1 MILLIKLIG
10 IIALIIFL
18 LQKKVKL
25 SYVMLIA
32 AFVVAVIFDIG
43 VSGTIDVTIDTIFDK
58 DTINIVVL
66 LALIIA
72 LEKVMSHKQLMS
84 RMVTSLK
91 NIVGDYKITSLILP
105 AIIGILPSAGGAIF
119 SAPMIAEVC
128 SGVIVENENKSFIN
142 YWYRHVWEYVFPIY
156 TGIILASAVLN
167 VEIEEL
173 ISLFYPYTILNIII
187 GIPIAFYYFPK
198 NIADRPKEIRKNL
211 KIFIL
216 NSYPIILILIL
227 FFIFKINIVITTLI
241 TLISLIIAEKVNAS
255 EFWSIYKGDNS
266 FITIVTVISIIYFK
280 NMLIESKTIEE
291 MLLVFNSVGISNVY
305 IALLLPLIIGIMTGM
320 TSAVVGITF
329 PVVMNLGGSIDFNL
343 ITLAYVSGSVGVMMS
358 PMHLCF
364 TLTTEFFKADFNKV
378 WIRVATGQ
386 IFILLCGLAAY
397 LYF

>member
-1 MILLIKLIG
+1 MIILFKLIG
-10 IIALIIFL
+10 IFALIIFL

-25 SYVMLIA
+25 GYVMLITA
-32 AFVVAVIFDIG
+32 LVIAVIFDTGING
-43 VSGTIDVTIDTIFDK
+43 AIKVTIDTLTDK
-58 DTINIVVL
+58 DTIKIVVL
-66 LALIIA
+66 LVLIIA
-72 LEKVMSHKQLMS
+72 LEKVMSHRQLMS

-91 NIVGDYKITSLILP
+91 NIVGDYKTTSLILP

-119 SAPMIAEVC
+119 SAPMIDKVC
-128 SGVIVENENKSFIN
+128 SGTIVENENKSFIN

-167 VEIEEL
+167 TEIGEL
-173 ISLFYPYTILNIII
+173 IGLFYPYTILNIVI
-187 GIPIAFYYFPK
+187 GIPIAFYFFPK
-198 NIADRPKEIRKNL
+198 SVTGKPKEIRKNF
-211 KIFIL
+211 KIFLL

-227 FFIFKINIVITTLI
+227 FFVFKINIVITILLTLV
-241 TLISLIIAEKVNAS
+241 LLIIVEKVNIS
-255 EFWSIYKGDNS
+255 EFWSIYKKDNS
-266 FITIVTVISIIYFK
+266 FNTIITVISIIYFK

-291 MLLVFNSVGISNVY
+291 MLHVFNSAGISNVY
-305 IALLLPLIIGIMTGM
+305 IALFLPLIIGIMTGM

-329 PVVMNLGGSIDFNL
+329 PVVMNLGGGIDFNL
-343 ITLAYVSGSVGVMMS
+343 ITLAYVSGSAGVMMS

-378 WIRVATGQ
+378 WIRVAIGQ